1 MRNRITFALN
11 SGDHLIHYACMRK
24 SNSLSEINKLGAN
37 LPLAYIA
44 FCIYVYRIYPTNDVK
59 HTHSQCY
66 CCRLLFLS
74 FAASKS
80 VIAIA
85 NHKNIKWKINIKL
98 FRIAKYTHTHTHTKH
113 FRIGEIL
120 LEIEK
125 LEKEKHFENL
135 NGGIFEFIKLFY
147 SSLTAIAF

>member
-1 MRNRITFALN
+1 MKNQHQTISN
-11 SGDHLIHYACMRK
+11 CKIH
-24 SNSLSEINKLGAN
+24 S
-37 LPLAYIA
+37 
-44 FCIYVYRIYPTNDVK
+44 
-59 HTHSQCY
+59 
-66 CCRLLFLS
+66 
-74 FAASKS
+74 
-80 VIAIA
+80 
-85 NHKNIKWKINIKL
+85 
-98 FRIAKYTHTHTHTKH
+98 HTHTKH